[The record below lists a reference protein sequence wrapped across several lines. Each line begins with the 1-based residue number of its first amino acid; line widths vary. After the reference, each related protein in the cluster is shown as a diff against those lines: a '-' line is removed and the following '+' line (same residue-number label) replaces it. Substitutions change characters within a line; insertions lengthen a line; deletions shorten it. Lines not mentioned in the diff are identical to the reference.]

1 MKSGIWQQKAQMSSD
16 KERERQGENYREK
29 SEGVGNHNMNNTKRC
44 AQPQQP
50 HDTQKIS
57 QLPWQ
62 QLGKCVKMAIFYTNT
77 LRETLSYSYT
87 DTRILRYF
95 STRTHTHRE
104 TLSLEYVGGN
114 PVE

>member
-1 MKSGIWQQKAQMSSD
+1 
-16 KERERQGENYREK
+16 
-29 SEGVGNHNMNNTKRC
+29 MNNTKRC

-87 DTRILRYF
+87 DTQILRH
-95 STRTHTHRE
+95 SHTHTQGDTQFGVCWWKSRRVTDKVPHVALRVFA
-104 TLSLEYVGGN
+104 SWQ
-114 PVE
+114 

>member
-1 MKSGIWQQKAQMSSD
+1 MKSGIRQQKAQMSSD
-16 KERERQGENYREK
+16 KERERDRERIREREN
-29 SEGVGNHNMNNTKRC
+29 EGAGNHNLNNTKRC

-57 QLPWQ
+57 QLPWL

-77 LRETLSYSYT
+77 LSETLSHSYT

-95 STRTHTHRE
+95 STRT
-104 TLSLEYVGGN
+104 LSLEYVGGN

>member
-1 MKSGIWQQKAQMSSD
+1 MKSGIRQQKAQMSSD
-16 KERERQGENYREK
+16 KGRKLERGRESERE
-29 SEGVGNHNMNNTKRC
+29 GNHNMNNTKRC

-87 DTRILRYF
+87 DTQILLH
-95 STRTHTHRE
+95 SHTHTGSHSVWSM
-104 TLSLEYVGGN
+104 L
-114 PVE
+114 VEIPSSN